1 MPGPARRPR
10 RRLSQPREQVL
21 AAAMTTIAEEGLDR
35 LTMAGLG
42 REVGMSSGHILYYF
56 GTKDELLLQTL
67 QWSEEQLGAQ
77 RRAELARRL
86 PARARI
92 DALVDLYLP
101 DGPRDP
107 RWTLWLEVWNR
118 SQNADDATRERQLDL
133 ELAWHRDLVA
143 LLVEGASKG
152 ELRAVDAERFA
163 TRTRALLDG
172 FGTHLVV
179 GLPGLSREE
188 VLGHVRDF
196 LDESLTPATDPGTES
211 TERR

>member
-1 MPGPARRPR
+1 MPGPERRPR

-67 QWSEEQLGAQ
+67 QWSEEQLGAE
-77 RRAELARRL
+77 RRAELARRV

-101 DGPRDP
+101 DGHRDP

-118 SQNADDATRERQLDL
+118 SQNADDPTRERQLDL

-152 ELRAVDAERFA
+152 ELRPVDADRFA

-179 GLPGLSREE
+179 GLPGLSRQE
-188 VLGHVRDF
+188 VLDHVRDF
-196 LDESLTPATDPGTES
+196 LDEALTPQDAAPGT
-211 TERR
+211 

>member
-86 PARARI
+86 PARTRI

-152 ELRAVDAERFA
+152 ELRAVDAERFT

>member
-1 MPGPARRPR
+1 MPGPVRRPR

-21 AAAMTTIAEEGLDR
+21 AAAMTTIAAEGLDR

-67 QWSEEQLGAQ
+67 QWSEEQLGVE
-77 RRAELARRL
+77 RRAALSRRVTARERL
-86 PARARI
+86 

-101 DGPRDP
+101 QGHRDP

-118 SQNADDATRERQLDL
+118 SQNADDETRERQLDL

-143 LLVEGASKG
+143 LLVEGISKG
-152 ELRAVDAERFA
+152 EFRPVDPERFA

-172 FGTHLVV
+172 FGSQLVV
-179 GLPGLSREE
+179 GLPGTDREQ
-188 VLGHVRDF
+188 VRGHIREF
-196 LDESLTPATDPGTES
+196 LDESLAVPES
-211 TERR
+211 